1 MENNENKK
9 IKNSKKILIAFIIVL
24 VVILAI
30 AIPVSILMQDKSPKK
45 NNNKELKGPKDI
57 KQHECTK
64 KGEVCTFEQMYE
76 GVEVNVEVAEGKTYT
91 FSMIANGR
99 DTMTLMLQEN
109 ILDDVEWDSEG
120 SNQKGPS
127 TSLYEVNQKV
137 KEWTNIENILS
148 YNYTDKGKILS
159 ETICAAS
166 GEHDEYECPKDQ
178 YDKRGYTGL
187 TITDGEIKLLFNLPP
202 DRNPEPGFE
211 VLKEGIIQT
220 PAKARLITLE
230 EYEEFVTEDGPAKW
244 LIENLDKN
252 EGYWTMTSAHKL
264 TTGYNHAA
272 ISIIN
277 RDGKPDTE
285 DVPVARGNKYFKVGI
300 RPVITVYKK

>member
-1 MENNENKK
+1 MENSENKK
-9 IKNSKKILIAFIIVL
+9 TKNSKKILIAFIIVL

-30 AIPVSILMQDKSPKK
+30 AIPVSILMQDKSQKK
-45 NNNKELKGPKDI
+45 NNKELKGPKDI
-57 KQHECTK
+57 KQYECTK

-99 DTMTLMLQEN
+99 DTMTLMLQQN
-109 ILDDVEWDSEG
+109 IKDDVEWHAEG
-120 SNQKGPS
+120 INMKGPQ
-127 TSLYEVNQKV
+127 TSRYMINEITKDWTKIDHIDNYE
-137 KEWTNIENILS
+137 
-148 YNYTDKGKILS
+148 YMDKGKITS
-159 ETICAAS
+159 DAYCNTTESRT
-166 GEHDEYECPKDQ
+166 DYECPKNQ
-178 YDKRGYTGL
+178 YDKRGYNGIN
-187 TITDGEIKLLFNLPP
+187 ITDGKIKLLYNLPP
-202 DRNPEPGFE
+202 DEIEMPNSP
-211 VLKEGIIQT
+211 VLTETTLKTTG
-220 PAKARLITLE
+220 KVRFITLE